1 MPLRTRIFIGMGL
14 LVLAFVGAVVL
25 VRFIRSRGGETT
37 EPGATS
43 TTPVPV
49 YQTTP
54 SVPSTTVPTGLQI
67 KPATSL
73 ENTQNGVRQLAKVF
87 VERYNSYSTQSNF
100 QNIREVR
107 DLVTPTLW
115 TRLSQPL
122 NKPAPL
128 NQTYMSV
135 LAEALNT
142 TLNSWTGTQAE
153 VLVKIR
159 KTTEETG
166 KKTVES
172 YHDVTVVMVL
182 SGNNWLADSF
192 TTKTR

>member
-14 LVLAFVGAVVL
+14 LVLAFIGAVVV
-25 VRFIRSRGGETT
+25 VRFIRSRGGETA

-87 VERYNSYSTQSNF
+87 VERYNSFSTQNNF

-115 TRLSQPL
+115 TRISQPL
-122 NKPAPL
+122 SKPVPL
-128 NQTYMSV
+128 NQTYLSV
-135 LAEALNT
+135 LAEAMST
-142 TLNSWTGTQAE
+142 TLNSWTDTRAE
-153 VLVKIR
+153 VLVKVR

-172 YHDVTVVMVL
+172 YQDVTVVMVL
-182 SGNNWLADSF
+182 SGKNWLADSF
-192 TTKTR
+192 TAKTR

>member
-1 MPLRTRIFIGMGL
+1 MAL
-14 LVLAFVGAVVL
+14 LVLAFVGAVLL
-25 VRFIRSRGGETT
+25 VRFIRSRGGEAV
-37 EPGATS
+37 EPGV
-43 TTPVPV
+43 TTTAPVPV

-67 KPATSL
+67 KPASSL

-87 VERYNSYSTQSNF
+87 VERYNSFSTQNNF

-115 TRLSQPL
+115 TRISQPL

-135 LAEALNT
+135 LAEAMNT
-142 TLNSWTGTQAE
+142 TLNSWTDARAE
-153 VLVKIR
+153 VLVKVR

-166 KKTVES
+166 KKTLES
-172 YHDVTVVMVL
+172 YQDVTVVMVL
-182 SGNNWLADSF
+182 SGKNWLADSF
-192 TTKTR
+192 TVKAR